1 MKKIVIPSKDNI
13 SLVAPLCDGFLLGIK
28 NLSVNLPCSFTIEEV
43 IEMMNQYPEK
53 EFFISV
59 NKNMHQEDLP
69 LLKEVLLKLE
79 EMPIKGIF
87 YYDVSVVEYKQ
98 EYALKHD
105 LVWNQEHLTTNY
117 GTCNYWYSFGATY
130 SCLSSEITLEEIK
143 TMVKHAKS
151 KLMVPV
157 FGYIPMFTSKRHV
170 VENYLTHFHLSS
182 KDSVHYIKKEGYTY
196 PIVDGKEGTTVYSS
210 HILNAIEEMNI
221 LDEMGIAYGIF
232 NTFLIP
238 NDTMVQ
244 VLKIYQEVSKQN
256 QAQSYE
262 KIQKLL
268 PNCDK
273 GFLYKETVYKVK

>member
-1 MKKIVIPSKDNI
+1 
-13 SLVAPLCDGFLLGIK
+13 
-28 NLSVNLPCSFTIEEV
+28 
-43 IEMMNQYPEK
+43 
-53 EFFISV
+53 
-59 NKNMHQEDLP
+59 
-69 LLKEVLLKLE
+69 
-79 EMPIKGIF
+79 
-87 YYDVSVVEYKQ
+87 
-98 EYALKHD
+98 
-105 LVWNQEHLTTNY
+105 
-117 GTCNYWYSFGATY
+117 
-130 SCLSSEITLEEIK
+130 
-143 TMVKHAKS
+143 MVKHAKS

>member
-105 LVWNQEHLTTNY
+105 LVWNQEHLQRIMELVII
-117 GTCNYWYSFGATY
+117 G
-130 SCLSSEITLEEIK
+130 
-143 TMVKHAKS
+143 
-151 KLMVPV
+151 
-157 FGYIPMFTSKRHV
+157 IPLVLLIV
-170 VENYLTHFHLSS
+170 VYLVRLH
-182 KDSVHYIKKEGYTY
+182 
-196 PIVDGKEGTTVYSS
+196 
-210 HILNAIEEMNI
+210 
-221 LDEMGIAYGIF
+221 
-232 NTFLIP
+232 
-238 NDTMVQ
+238 
-244 VLKIYQEVSKQN
+244 
-256 QAQSYE
+256 
-262 KIQKLL
+262 
-268 PNCDK
+268 
-273 GFLYKETVYKVK
+273 